1 MNASVSKKLL
11 IPYIGAALSPDMQVP
26 GEIIKLHGVSAC
38 MDEINWP
45 DYPYKPV
52 VQVYLGYSD
61 ALLWICFEVKKDFF
75 RISALAD
82 QEAVW
87 EDSCAEFF
95 MSDEVEKYRKNHSE
109 EDIVYRNFEFN
120 ALGVCL
126 SACGTKSGRE
136 MLPKEQMGRIL
147 RYPALNPKNLPG
159 EGEEFD
165 WELSVAIPLDLL
177 GLSTG
182 SSFKAN
188 FQKCGDL
195 TLHPHYLTWNRIES
209 VYPDFHLPQFFGDM
223 ELVR

>member
-11 IPYIGAALSPDMQVP
+11 IPYIGAALSPDKQAP
-26 GEIIKLHGVSAC
+26 GEILKMHGVSAC
-38 MDEINWP
+38 IDEINWQ
-45 DYPYKPV
+45 DYPYRPV
-52 VQVYLGYSD
+52 VEVFAGYSD
-61 ALLWICFEVKKDFF
+61 ALLWICFAVKGDFF
-75 RISALAD
+75 RIRALAD

-95 MSDEVEKYRKNHSE
+95 MSDEVEKFRNIHSDK
-109 EDIVYRNFEFN
+109 DIVYRNFEFN

-136 MLPKEQMGRIL
+136 MLPKEQLERIL
-147 RYPALNPKNLPG
+147 RYPALIQQNLPD
-159 EGEEFD
+159 EGDEFD
-165 WELSVAIPLDLL
+165 WELSVAIPLDLI
-177 GLSTG
+177 GLRPG

-195 TLHPHYLTWNRIES
+195 TRYPHYLSWNRIES
-209 VYPDFHLPQFFGDM
+209 ASPDFHLPQFFGDM